1 LKKKKL
7 LDTFD
12 TKIKINL
19 LNNQKVIM
27 PFSGVYLTEK
37 DFKRLNNV
45 NILYEAALLLRND
58 ILNIQPQK
66 MPDDIK
72 IKQLLKNV

>member
-1 LKKKKL
+1 
-7 LDTFD
+7 
-12 TKIKINL
+12 
-19 LNNQKVIM
+19 M
-27 PFSGVYLTEK
+27 PFSGVYLTEN

-58 ILNIQPQK
+58 ILNIQLQK